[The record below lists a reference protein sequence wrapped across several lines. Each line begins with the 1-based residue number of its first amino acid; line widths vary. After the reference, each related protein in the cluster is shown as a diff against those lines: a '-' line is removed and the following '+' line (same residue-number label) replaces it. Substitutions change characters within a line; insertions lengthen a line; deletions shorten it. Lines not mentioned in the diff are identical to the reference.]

1 MSETGSDLS
10 FFRKKKKPKK
20 VTTVDFDELFAKGH
34 AMSKEMEQNQEP
46 NGHTIHHYQQVPLSP
61 TTTET
66 TFEVFSKDE
75 AFRKSQKSSG
85 ISYAEKVQ
93 SYLTDQQTTGH
104 PFDGSEQVQNQS
116 IGSGASVSTIPPNQK
131 QQEQNRKPSK
141 QEQSRRP
148 SSQLA
153 QNVQQQQQTRPEE
166 EADSLQKRAQEL
178 PEDPRTQTTH
188 QLMIKLIRMFPLAL
202 KNLRTFLHL
211 KI

>member
-1 MSETGSDLS
+1 MGAEVSESEMSTSPKAFLKAMTKGVKGNQPKQREERGGSLIDNFLRRGRSSSKDQGGSRSSSRQGSVEKGKDAESSSSYVSAGSGENFDDMSESGSDVS
-10 FFRKKKKPKK
+10 FFRKKKKPRK

-93 SYLTDQQTTGH
+93 SYLTDQKTTGH
-104 PFDGSEQVQNQS
+104 PFDGSDQVQNQS
-116 IGSGASVSTIPPNQK
+116 V
-131 QQEQNRKPSK
+131 
-141 QEQSRRP
+141 
-148 SSQLA
+148 
-153 QNVQQQQQTRPEE
+153 V
-166 EADSLQKRAQEL
+166 
-178 PEDPRTQTTH
+178 
-188 QLMIKLIRMFPLAL
+188 
-202 KNLRTFLHL
+202 
-211 KI
+211 